1 MADIGGVPAGM
12 ARGNLTVEAMQRLGQ
27 QEVVE
32 QAAARQDNSE
42 DALADLKDASNPL
55 ASLKKQ
61 ESIKDKIQTT
71 RKEKAKEAGDVI
83 PIEEVKRK
91 ADEFTESHPEHDAKK
106 LVALRQQMT
115 PSDKKQEILN
125 KIKSFYSDPVLIN
138 EALEFL
144 LATTN
149 GALKSE
155 VQEAIKDFQ
164 KDNKLELTAGK
175 NITQASRDA
184 AKEGIA
190 KTADEFRTTYT
201 EYITAPEED
210 ASTKFSNLLKEYKS
224 IENFE
229 PVMLKLLS
237 SIGNALNVDKNSK
250 TPSLERPQLMRLIN
264 EVKILQAMLGV
275 KRYFDGVV

>member
-1 MADIGGVPAGM
+1 MADIGGIPAGM
-12 ARGNLTVEAMQRLGQ
+12 VRGNQTIDAMQRLGQ
-27 QEVVE
+27 QEVIE
-32 QAAARQDNSE
+32 QAAARQDSSE

-55 ASLKKQ
+55 ATLKKQ
-61 ESIKDKIQTT
+61 ESIKEKILT
-71 RKEKAKEAGDVI
+71 RTEKAKEAGDVV

-91 ADEFTESHPEHDAKK
+91 AEEFADTHPEHDNKK
-106 LVALRQQMT
+106 LVELHQQMT
-115 PSDKKQEILN
+115 PTDKKQAILA
-125 KIKSFYSDPVLIN
+125 KIRNFYNDPVLIN
-138 EALEFL
+138 EALQFL
-144 LATTN
+144 LSTTT

-155 VQEAIKDFQ
+155 IQEAMNDFQ
-164 KDNKLELTAGK
+164 KEHKLELTAGQ
-175 NITQASRDA
+175 NITQPSRDA
-184 AKEGIA
+184 VKEGVA
-190 KTADEFRTTYT
+190 KTADEFRSTYT
-201 EYITAPEED
+201 EYIQAPEED

-250 TPSLERPQLMRLIN
+250 SPSLERPQLMRLIN